1 MNVFETLTP
10 IAANRLNASILKPYA
25 QCYLDHLNAQGY
37 ARNTRRLYLNC
48 LAHFAHWSKRQ
59 QISLPLIKQHI
70 SQFVSQHL
78 PQCRCKPPVQRQL
91 HTMQAALNHLP
102 VVLAEAGVQLV
113 VDAPTAI
120 DDWLES
126 YEQHLLKGKGL
137 ARATSRRRVAIIRSL
152 VSLAGPNTAP
162 TADQLR
168 RFLRQELARVSA
180 ASAAVT
186 TAAVRSY
193 LNFLAFKGHRVEH
206 LLPIVGSP
214 ANWRLAANPQTLDP
228 SEVSRLLQAFPES
241 MPSRLRSYAM
251 TRCLIDLGF
260 RCNEVVS
267 LELEDIDW
275 TNGIVRI
282 RHSKSRRVDTLPLPR
297 QTGSALVSYIKSER
311 PQTSSRRIFV
321 RHVAPVGKP
330 IAAGVVHRAVREAY
344 RRAGLP
350 YTKVHILRHTLASR
364 LLQTGGTLKDVA
376 DILRHRALDTSMIY
390 AKVDVMRLSR
400 VAMPWPGSQS

>member
-1 MNVFETLTP
+1 
-10 IAANRLNASILKPYA
+10 
-25 QCYLDHLNAQGY
+25 
-37 ARNTRRLYLNC
+37 
-48 LAHFAHWSKRQ
+48 
-59 QISLPLIKQHI
+59 
-70 SQFVSQHL
+70 
-78 PQCRCKPPVQRQL
+78 
-91 HTMQAALNHLP
+91 MQAALNHLP

>member
-1 MNVFETLTP
+1 
-10 IAANRLNASILKPYA
+10 
-25 QCYLDHLNAQGY
+25 
-37 ARNTRRLYLNC
+37 
-48 LAHFAHWSKRQ
+48 
-59 QISLPLIKQHI
+59 
-70 SQFVSQHL
+70 
-78 PQCRCKPPVQRQL
+78 
-91 HTMQAALNHLP
+91 MQAALNHLL
-102 VVLAEAGVQLV
+102 VVLAEVGAQLV

-120 DDWLES
+120 DDWLQS
-126 YEQHLLKGKGL
+126 YEQHLLEVKGL
-137 ARATSRRRVAIIRSL
+137 ARTTSRRRVAIIRPL
-152 VSLAGPNTAP
+152 VSVAEPNNAP

-168 RFLRQELARVSA
+168 MFLRQELARVST

-390 AKVDVMRLSR
+390 AKVDVVRLSR
-400 VAMPWPGSQS
+400 VAMPWPGGQS